1 MSVPADRRAVAILGA
16 VAGAF
21 MVASAFTHGLGGWP
35 GLRVSLARAGV
46 EPAHVQTLC
55 VGWWFGSAAMAAL
68 GAIVLFQALGALRGA
83 PVNRATVAVVGLT
96 YIAFGAWAFLYRDM
110 NPFFLMFVATGLL
123 VMPLLRMPDGEGAP
137 R

>member
-1 MSVPADRRAVAILGA
+1 MNAPADRRAGAILGA

-21 MVASAFTHGLGGWP
+21 MVASALTHGLGGWP
-35 GLRVSLARAGV
+35 GLKASLARAGV

-55 VGWWFGSAAMAAL
+55 VGWWFGSAAMAAM
-68 GAIVLFQALGALRGA
+68 GAIVIFQALGALRGG
-83 PVNRATVAVVGLT
+83 PVNRATVAVVPLT
-96 YIAFGAWAFLYRDM
+96 YIGFGAWAFFYRDL

-123 VMPLLRMPDGEGAP
+123 VLPVLRIRGGEDAS